1 MLYISDTKL
10 TDEEVKTYFEEKEI
24 LYREFKSK
32 EKVFLNCNYESLP
45 KKKDSYNAEKKTI
58 IIYVPKAEV
67 FKLARKLADIRI
79 KNLIDGYDIE
89 TKEDFEE
96 YKEVFEDYAF
106 NANEFMNCL
115 REKEYVDEE
124 YIAVV
129 KEFKEEQKAKVTP
142 TEKFINRKVKK
153 QQMTEEQYKI
163 ATEYTHLDINDCLT
177 ITANTL
183 YKNEYVKL
191 SIDTLKK
198 YNRSERKSYFT
209 IKIKN
214 RKYKIQLKV
223 TASQIIN
230 LIDFKEIEEHFKAV
244 NKAVNYINN
253 IENFKIEYY
262 CGTERIKELRE
273 EIHKSR
279 EDIYYFMYLEF
290 IENEMILANTS
301 NDVTADYIL

>member
-1 MLYISDTKL
+1 MLYISGTKL

-32 EKVFLNCNYESLP
+32 EKVFLNCKYESLP
-45 KKKDSYNAEKKTI
+45 RKKDSYNAEKKTI
-58 IIYVPKAEV
+58 IVYVPKAEV

-153 QQMTEEQYKI
+153 QP
-163 ATEYTHLDINDCLT
+163 
-177 ITANTL
+177 
-183 YKNEYVKL
+183 
-191 SIDTLKK
+191 
-198 YNRSERKSYFT
+198 
-209 IKIKN
+209 
-214 RKYKIQLKV
+214 
-223 TASQIIN
+223 
-230 LIDFKEIEEHFKAV
+230 
-244 NKAVNYINN
+244 
-253 IENFKIEYY
+253 
-262 CGTERIKELRE
+262 
-273 EIHKSR
+273 
-279 EDIYYFMYLEF
+279 
-290 IENEMILANTS
+290 
-301 NDVTADYIL
+301 